1 LSTGTRGWIGG
12 VYMHAAFILSGSITI
27 KEETHIAVDT
37 KVQGLKC
44 RVISSE
50 EYFIFYHLQSV
61 T

>member
-1 LSTGTRGWIGG
+1 
-12 VYMHAAFILSGSITI
+12 MHAAFILSGGIKI
-27 KEETHIAVDT
+27 KEETHSAVDT

-61 T
+61 TWHMNTH